1 MEKQIMDVKK
11 INRMKKF
18 VIAVAILEIAYA
30 LPLIMPFSVKSAP
43 NLLNY
48 LNIVLGLGGKEY
60 SIASD
65 SINALFLIQSLALSV
80 LFMGMVLIYAS
91 RNLKERASLL
101 LMAAS
106 IKIIFSFLWIYY
118 IIEEDIARILGS
130 LVIFDIV
137 VVGIF
142 IYMYRSI
149 KYSANR

>member
-60 SIASD
+60 TIASD

-91 RNLKERASLL
+91 KNLKERAALL

-106 IKIIFSFLWIYY
+106 VKIIFSFLWIYY
-118 IIEEDIARILGS
+118 VIAEDIARILGS

-142 IYMYRSI
+142 IYIYRSI
-149 KYSANR
+149 KYSADR